1 MPKQGKTK
9 PKRRM
14 KNKMGNYDETWVVFE
29 GTDREVNAL
38 TTERSYR
45 SPYPKY
51 AIHLPRKYKRL
62 ASFQ

>member
-1 MPKQGKTK
+1 
-9 PKRRM
+9 M

-29 GTDREVNAL
+29 GTDGEVHAL
-38 TTERSYR
+38 TTEHSYR

-51 AIHLPRKYKRL
+51 AIHLPRKYKML